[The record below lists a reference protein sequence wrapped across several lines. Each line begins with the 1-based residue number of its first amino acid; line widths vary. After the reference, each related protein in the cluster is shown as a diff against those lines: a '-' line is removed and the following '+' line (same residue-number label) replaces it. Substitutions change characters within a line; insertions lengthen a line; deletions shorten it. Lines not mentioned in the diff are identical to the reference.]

1 MDAPQTDR
9 PQIGLVGRMLRVF
22 YAPGEAFEALSLGH
36 SKMDWLVPAIL
47 LAVVAAVVTHQVA
60 PLAMKAGAAAMEERL
75 GERPAEQREAM
86 MEKMG
91 EMEGIGQTAGLVT
104 APIMVFVSVFVAG
117 GLLLLLA
124 KLLGGEATYGQM
136 LSVYAYGSLIGL
148 VKSLVTT
155 PLMISKQTVIV
166 QTGLGL
172 LMSDEMLQ
180 TFFGR
185 FVSMLE
191 LFTLWQAAVT
201 AIGLS
206 IVAQISMGKAFTGIL
221 VVLLIFVA
229 IGAAVAGMSAALGG

>member
-9 PQIGLVGRMLRVF
+9 PQIGLVGRMARVF

-47 LAVVAAVVTHQVA
+47 VAIAAGVVTHQVA
-60 PLAMKAGAAAMEERL
+60 PLMMKAEAAAMEERL
-75 GERPAEQREAM
+75 AEMPAEQREMA
-86 MEKMG
+86 ETIAG
-91 EMEGIGQTAGLVT
+91 AGQTAGLIL
-104 APIMVFVSVFVAG
+104 APIMALIAVFIAG

-124 KLLGGEATYGQM
+124 KILGGEATYGQM
-136 LSVYAYGSLIGL
+136 LSVYAYGSLISL
-148 VKSLVTT
+148 LKSLVTV
-155 PLMISKQTVIV
+155 PLMVTKQTVVV

-206 IVAQISMGKAFTGIL
+206 IVAQISTGKAFTGIF
-221 VVLLIFVA
+221 VILLILVA
-229 IGAAVAGMSAALGG
+229 IGAAVAGLSGALGG